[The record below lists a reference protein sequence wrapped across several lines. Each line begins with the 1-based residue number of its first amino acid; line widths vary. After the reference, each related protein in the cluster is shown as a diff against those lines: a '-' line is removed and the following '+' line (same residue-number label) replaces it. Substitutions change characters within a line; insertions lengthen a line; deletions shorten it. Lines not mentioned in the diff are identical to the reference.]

1 MPKTYRLT
9 VTEQEERLDRFLA
22 DRLPDL
28 SRSHLKALI
37 EEGLVTV
44 GGRSAKPSLKLRP
57 RDDISVVVPD
67 PQPLDLVAED
77 IPIAALY
84 EDDDVIVVDKPA
96 GLTVH
101 PGPGHP
107 SHTLVNA
114 ILARC
119 PDLAGIKGTVRPG
132 IVHRLDRDTSGVMV
146 IAKNDAAHRDLTRQF
161 KERTVQKTYLA
172 LVKGTPAPERSII
185 EGDIGRDPRNRK
197 RMAVV
202 ARGRA
207 SRTRYTVIE
216 RLDGMA
222 LVEVAP
228 ETGRTH
234 QIRAHF
240 ASIGHP
246 LVGDT
251 LYGGRSALLERQFL
265 HASTLLFSQPC
276 TGEPVSCTSPL
287 PADLG
292 ELLAALRRRSP

>member
-1 MPKTYRLT
+1 MPKTYHLT
-9 VTEQEERLDRFLA
+9 VTEQRDRLDRFLSE
-22 DRLPDL
+22 RLPDL
-28 SRSHLKALI
+28 SRSHLKVLI
-37 EEGLVTV
+37 DDGLVTV
-44 GGRSAKPSLKLRP
+44 GGKTVKPSLKLRP
-57 RDDISVVVPD
+57 RDEISIVVPD
-67 PQPLDLVAED
+67 PQPLDLLPED

-119 PDLAGIKGTVRPG
+119 PDLTGIKGTIRPG

-146 IAKNDAAHRDLTRQF
+146 IAKRDAAHRDLTRQF
-161 KERTVQKTYLA
+161 KERTVEKRYLA
-172 LVKGTPAPERSII
+172 LVKGHLKVSEGVI

-202 ARGRA
+202 AGGRA
-207 SRTRYTVIE
+207 SRTRYTVLE
-216 RLDGMA
+216 RLDGFT

-251 LYGGRSALLERQFL
+251 VYGGRSALLERQFL
-265 HASTLLFSQPC
+265 HASSLRFSQPS
-276 TGEPVSCTSPL
+276 TGRPVACTSPP
-287 PADLG
+287 PADLVDV
-292 ELLAALRRRSP
+292 LAALRRHSP